1 MVLDK
6 QTAIEQIIKGV
17 FELTEIQAVHVA
29 GTIRGMAISNGL
41 NTVKGEPNKVNKK
54 KGSIQ

>member
-41 NTVKGEPNKVNKK
+41 SSAKDVSNKVNKK
-54 KGSIQ
+54 KGATQ